1 MAIRP
6 QPALPLGD
14 RPSHRPDGRTQST
27 VALNSPRGIDDARAA
42 AAALPSSITTKASSR
57 DDDAAAIQVLARQ
70 LDLTLVWST
79 TGTVRFAGPEGACIA
94 MLGMEPTAIVAG
106 TISRLTHPDDRLD
119 FEEALN
125 RVLRLQRSHDLT
137 LEDQTI
143 CGAAADRFGAA
154 ALLRGPGQAWY
165 LRDDPYYAEFVYV
178 FRPVTG
184 ATRGDLGGCAE
195 QASSSGN
202 STGEGFTESSSSGAA
217 TVDPE
222 TQARVLTRDGQ
233 KRGSQGPLAHWTG

>member
-1 MAIRP
+1 M
-6 QPALPLGD
+6 
-14 RPSHRPDGRTQST
+14 
-27 VALNSPRGIDDARAA
+27 DDARAA

-143 CGAAADRFGAA
+143 AVR
-154 ALLRGPGQAWY
+154 LLTASGLPLYCEGRGQAWY

-184 ATRGDLGGCAE
+184 ATRGDLGGGHRE
-195 QASSSGN
+195 
-202 STGEGFTESSSSGAA
+202 
-217 TVDPE
+217 
-222 TQARVLTRDGQ
+222 L
-233 KRGSQGPLAHWTG
+233 GPLARDAITAS

>member
-1 MAIRP
+1 M
-6 QPALPLGD
+6 G
-14 RPSHRPDGRTQST
+14 S
-27 VALNSPRGIDDARAA
+27 
-42 AAALPSSITTKASSR
+42 AALPSSITTKASSR

-106 TISRLTHPDDRLD
+106 TISRLKHPDDRLD

-143 CGAAADRFGAA
+143 AVR
-154 ALLRGPGQAWY
+154 LLTASGLPLYCEGRGQAWD
-165 LRDDPYYAEFVYV
+165 LRDDPSNAEFVYV

-184 ATRGDLGGCAE
+184 GTRGDLGGGHRE
-195 QASSSGN
+195 
-202 STGEGFTESSSSGAA
+202 
-217 TVDPE
+217 
-222 TQARVLTRDGQ
+222 L
-233 KRGSQGPLAHWTG
+233 GPLARDAITAS